1 MLSFP
6 WSECS
11 VSSGRSHCQA
21 PISSLQAVL
30 QSAEGSS
37 DFLST
42 FYWTAAFWAPCLN
55 RPKCA
60 TFILY
65 HVILYVSLVLA
76 QFVHCCCLAC
86 YLLFARQGRWV
97 LWKAGRCSSC
107 LGLSTQACGSARGSP
122 NRTIPSN
129 VTCANHKPQILTK
142 WPWLNIIH
150 VMQFNQK
157 MFTYKGK
164 TFLINLLL
172 LSWTF
177 WTGWN
182 IY

>member
-6 WSECS
+6 WIERS

-21 PISSLQAVL
+21 PISSLQALL
-30 QSAEGSS
+30 QSAEGSP

-42 FYWTAAFWAPCLN
+42 SYWTAAFRAPCLN
-55 RPKCA
+55 QPKCA

-86 YLLFARQGRWV
+86 YLLFAFPGW
-97 LWKAGRCSSC
+97 WKAGRSSSS

-129 VTCANHKPQILTK
+129 VTCANQCKLNTNFDKVTLTEY
-142 WPWLNIIH
+142 NSCH
-150 VMQFNQK
+150 VCA
-157 MFTYKGK
+157 
-164 TFLINLLL
+164 I
-172 LSWTF
+172 
-177 WTGWN
+177 
-182 IY
+182 